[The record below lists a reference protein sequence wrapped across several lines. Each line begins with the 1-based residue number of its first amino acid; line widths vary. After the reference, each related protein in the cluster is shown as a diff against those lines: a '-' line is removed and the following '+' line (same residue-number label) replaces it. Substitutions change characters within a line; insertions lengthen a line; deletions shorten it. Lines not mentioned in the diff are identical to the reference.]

1 MGRKLQ
7 NVVGKIKEN
16 VINEAV
22 IQIHGHTMS
31 IITWQY
37 SNRFIDSMKSLLKAK
52 IFFSPEIDKVILK
65 FTWNTRGTE
74 QTNDL

>member
-22 IQIHGHTMS
+22 TQIHGHTMS